1 MVGYVI
7 GLGDRHLDNILLDF
21 RSGELLHIDYNVC
34 FEKGLRLRVPETV
47 PFRMTA
53 TMQAALGV
61 SGIDGTFSSCSEGVL
76 RVLRT
81 NKETLLTL
89 LEAFVYD
96 PLVDWAADRLQAPT
110 RSPTRP
116 PPPPPSTPPPLLH
129 PFLPAP
135 ALAHRTSSG
144 AAPRQG
150 SRSASPRRA
159 PAGCTRPPPCLTPPL
174 RRPPWATV

>member
-1 MVGYVI
+1 M
-7 GLGDRHLDNILLDF
+7 
-21 RSGELLHIDYNVC
+21 C

-81 NKETLLTL
+81 SKESLLTL

-96 PLVDWAADRLQAPT
+96 PLVDWAADRLQDEQRRGARRRARA
-110 RSPTRP
+110 RSP
-116 PPPPPSTPPPLLH
+116 S
-129 PFLPAP
+129 
-135 ALAHRTSSG
+135 
-144 AAPRQG
+144 
-150 SRSASPRRA
+150 RRA
-159 PAGCTRPPPCLTPPL
+159 D
-174 RRPPWATV
+174 RRRRRRAA